1 MPLNSK
7 GLQGCM
13 KRLWEP
19 VDLRKELACV
29 PRPWDTHF
37 DVVQDGTDGQKF
49 RCFDGDAPYVE
60 EEVHLATV

>member
-1 MPLNSK
+1 
-7 GLQGCM
+7 M

-60 EEVHLATV
+60 EEVHMATV